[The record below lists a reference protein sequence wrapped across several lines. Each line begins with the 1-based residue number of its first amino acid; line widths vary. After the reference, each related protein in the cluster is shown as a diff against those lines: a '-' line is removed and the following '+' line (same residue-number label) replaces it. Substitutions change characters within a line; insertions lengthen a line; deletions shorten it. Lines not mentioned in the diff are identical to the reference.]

1 MITIDKAALSKCV
14 ALGDTVSLSPREQIH
29 KKRIEMYDFEWSVK
43 LQRGKGHVEHDN
55 ILP

>member
-29 KKRIEMYDFEWSVK
+29 KNRIEMYQYDFEWSIN
-43 LQRGKGHVEHDN
+43 LEWY
-55 ILP
+55 

>member
-29 KKRIEMYDFEWSVK
+29 KKRIEIEMYDFEWSVK
-43 LQRGKGHVEHDN
+43 LQ
-55 ILP
+55 

>member
-1 MITIDKAALSKCV
+1 MITIDKAVLSTCV
-14 ALGDTVSLSPREQIH
+14 ALGGTVSLSPREQIH

-43 LQRGKGHVEHDN
+43 LQGGKGHVEHDN